1 MPLLRAESGE
11 KEAQVG
17 LEATKDG
24 CASIAKAVV
33 LSRAP
38 DEALVVDVAGG
49 LNSCDVVKQADG
61 VLVKTA
67 SRVGNHR
74 EEGDV
79 KTLVWRRVLS
89 VLLVSAELEVRHRP
103 IAAVT
108 WRPTIVPTILGVR
121 VHTCDVNDELLTT
134 TQASKVTLVGEPEVE
149 IALLKLGRFR
159 EANCYR

>member
-1 MPLLRAESGE
+1 MES
-11 KEAQVG
+11 
-17 LEATKDG
+17 TKDG

-79 KTLVWRRVLS
+79 KTLRDLFN
-89 VLLVSAELEVRHRP
+89 LNQQG
-103 IAAVT
+103 
-108 WRPTIVPTILGVR
+108 RPTRRHVR
-121 VHTCDVNDELLTT
+121 
-134 TQASKVTLVGEPEVE
+134 
-149 IALLKLGRFR
+149 
-159 EANCYR
+159 

>member
-11 KEAQVG
+11 KEAQVC

-24 CASIAKAVV
+24 CTPIAKAMV
-33 LSRAP
+33 LSRTP

-79 KTLVWRRVLS
+79 KTLIWRRVLS
-89 VLLVSAELEVRHRP
+89 VLVVSA
-103 IAAVT
+103 
-108 WRPTIVPTILGVR
+108 
-121 VHTCDVNDELLTT
+121 
-134 TQASKVTLVGEPEVE
+134 
-149 IALLKLGRFR
+149 
-159 EANCYR
+159 

>member
-1 MPLLRAESGE
+1 MPLLRTKSRK
-11 KEAQVG
+11 KEAEIS

-24 CASIAKAVV
+24 CTPIAKAMV

-79 KTLVWRRVLS
+79 KTLIWRRVLI
-89 VLLVSAELEVRHRP
+89 VLLVSA
-103 IAAVT
+103 
-108 WRPTIVPTILGVR
+108 
-121 VHTCDVNDELLTT
+121 
-134 TQASKVTLVGEPEVE
+134 
-149 IALLKLGRFR
+149 
-159 EANCYR
+159 

>member
-11 KEAQVG
+11 KEAQVC

-24 CASIAKAVV
+24 CTPIAKAMV

-67 SRVGNHR
+67 RRVGNHR

-89 VLLVSAELEVRHRP
+89 VLLVSA
-103 IAAVT
+103 
-108 WRPTIVPTILGVR
+108 
-121 VHTCDVNDELLTT
+121 
-134 TQASKVTLVGEPEVE
+134 
-149 IALLKLGRFR
+149 
-159 EANCYR
+159 

>member
-24 CASIAKAVV
+24 CAPIAKAVV

-38 DEALVVDVAGG
+38 YEALVVDVAGG

-67 SRVGNHR
+67 SRVGNHG

-89 VLLVSAELEVRHRP
+89 VLLVSA
-103 IAAVT
+103 
-108 WRPTIVPTILGVR
+108 
-121 VHTCDVNDELLTT
+121 
-134 TQASKVTLVGEPEVE
+134 
-149 IALLKLGRFR
+149 
-159 EANCYR
+159 

>member
-11 KEAQVG
+11 KEAEVC

-24 CASIAKAVV
+24 CTPIAKAMV
-33 LSRAP
+33 LPRAP
-38 DEALVVDVAGG
+38 DEALVVDGGVDVAGG

-74 EEGDV
+74 EEGGM

-89 VLLVSAELEVRHRP
+89 VLLVGARL
-103 IAAVT
+103 
-108 WRPTIVPTILGVR
+108 
-121 VHTCDVNDELLTT
+121 
-134 TQASKVTLVGEPEVE
+134 
-149 IALLKLGRFR
+149 
-159 EANCYR
+159 

>member
-1 MPLLRAESGE
+1 MPLLRTKSCK
-11 KEAQVG
+11 KEAKVR

-24 CASIAKAVV
+24 CTPIAKAGV
-33 LSRAP
+33 LPRSP

-49 LNSCDVVKQADG
+49 LNSCDVVKQANG

-89 VLLVSAELEVRHRP
+89 VLLVSA
-103 IAAVT
+103 
-108 WRPTIVPTILGVR
+108 
-121 VHTCDVNDELLTT
+121 
-134 TQASKVTLVGEPEVE
+134 
-149 IALLKLGRFR
+149 
-159 EANCYR
+159 

>member
-11 KEAQVG
+11 KEAQVC

-24 CASIAKAVV
+24 CTSIAKAVV

-67 SRVGNHR
+67 SRVGNHG
-74 EEGDV
+74 EKGDV
-79 KTLVWRRVLS
+79 KTFPLD
-89 VLLVSAELEVRHRP
+89 P
-103 IAAVT
+103 
-108 WRPTIVPTILGVR
+108 
-121 VHTCDVNDELLTT
+121 
-134 TQASKVTLVGEPEVE
+134 ASGGAPGKQQRTRCVM
-149 IALLKLGRFR
+149 
-159 EANCYR
+159 